1 MLLYLP
7 YSLGTA
13 LHMYEVQ
20 ALGWISRNYKMSSA
34 IIKTFDR
41 EPSVQHICSKQVLQ
55 KNTNTSKYQKQKYI
69 YFVFVWILKL
79 HSVFS
84 HWTGIFARIFW
95 MKMCFEIFP
104 LKNPVWRNLQD
115 LKDFRGIFNI
125 VGSANQLE
133 QSPEKVKGQAAGLN
147 WSIDNICRGS
157 TLIFKHWPH
166 TVTLTFSYQV
176 LQRKVGPCCHQT
188 LSGYF

>member
-34 IIKTFDR
+34 IIKSFDR

-84 HWTGIFARIFW
+84 HWTGIFARIYW
-95 MKMCFEIFP
+95 IKMCFEIFP

-133 QSPEKVKGQAAGLN
+133 QSPEKVKGQTAGWN

-157 TLIFKHWPH
+157 TLIFKHWPPI
-166 TVTLTFSYQV
+166 VTFNQFCNVKLVHVVIRHWAGLF
-176 LQRKVGPCCHQT
+176 
-188 LSGYF
+188 